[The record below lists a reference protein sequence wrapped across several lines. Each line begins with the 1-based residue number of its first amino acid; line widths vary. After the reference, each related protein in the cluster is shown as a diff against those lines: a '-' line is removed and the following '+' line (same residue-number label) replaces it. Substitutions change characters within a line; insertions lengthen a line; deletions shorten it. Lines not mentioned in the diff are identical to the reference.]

1 MFTHIGDVLLEDGV
15 GALLVV
21 GDLGA
26 QSGTAID
33 RGRLDN
39 LQ

>member
-1 MFTHIGDVLLEDGV
+1 MCTHIDDVLLEDGV

-21 GDLGA
+21 GDLKA
-26 QSGTAID
+26 YSGTAID